1 MKEAIRGLNWR
12 KLIMVSVLLGGIF
25 SAFDITGS
33 FTQTAFM
40 QSYGSTDSTARC
52 PDVKDYLGNVT
63 CQSGGCSTV
72 STGGTCIYFPRV
84 STYVCPNKS
93 C

>member
-1 MKEAIRGLNWR
+1 MREAFRSLNWR
-12 KLIMVSVLLGGIF
+12 KLIMVSVLLGGLLGI
-25 SAFDITGS
+25 FDINGA
-33 FTQTAFM
+33 FTQTAFTE
-40 QSYGSTDSTARC
+40 SYGSTARC

-72 STGGTCIYFPRV
+72 ASGGTCIYFPRV
-84 STYVCPNKS
+84 STYVCPNKG